1 MDSNTIVFSPLID
14 IPIMLTYIM
23 VGIGTLA
30 ILYFAIKNMIQLS
43 GESKKTLYSIGS
55 LAVTILIAFLL
66 SSDNVLPSYE
76 KYNISKTASKLIG
89 TGLYSYTALGVIVI
103 TLILFYTFKENWKKP

>member
-1 MDSNTIVFSPLID
+1 
-14 IPIMLTYIM
+14 MLTYIA
-23 VGIGTLA
+23 VSIGTLA

-43 GESKKTLYSIGS
+43 GESKKTLYSIVS

-76 KYNISKTASKLIG
+76 KYNISNTAFKLIG
-89 TGLYSYTALGVIVI
+89 TGLYSYTVLGVIAI
-103 TLILFYTFKENWKKP
+103 ALILFYNFQRKLEKTNMDF

>member
-1 MDSNTIVFSPLID
+1 MDSNTTVFSPLID
-14 IPIMLTYIM
+14 VPIMLTYIM
-23 VGIGTLA
+23 VSIGTLA

-43 GESKKTLYSIGS
+43 GESKKTLYSIVS

-76 KYNISKTASKLIG
+76 KYNISN
-89 TGLYSYTALGVIVI
+89 TAL
-103 TLILFYTFKENWKKP
+103 N